1 MQRIRVSAASSAY
14 DVVVESGCLDQ
25 AAEQIE
31 AVAEGRRLFV
41 IADEGALASQG
52 KRLTA
57 SISRL
62 NPTMLPVR
70 LGEDRKRLAVVEE
83 LTEKMHRAGADR
95 SAVVITFGGGI
106 AGDVGGFVA
115 ASYMRG
121 VSFVQIPTTLLAQ
134 VDASV
139 GGKTGVNLSTGKNL
153 VGAFHQPLLV
163 LIDPQTLETLPAAEF
178 RAGLY
183 EVIKH
188 GIIWSPELFELL
200 ETQRDTVISRE
211 PQVLEQIIADSVR
224 IKAHVVSEDERE
236 GGLRRILNYGHT
248 LGHGLEAETGYK
260 RLLHGEA
267 VGWGMIAAGRLA
279 ESMGMLSTADR
290 ERAEQLIRAYG
301 PIPDLAGV
309 DAAAVANR
317 IHGDKKT
324 IGGKVHFV
332 LPTGIGKVEI
342 VVNPPADKV
351 LRATKAAFE
360 AVAQ

>member
-1 MQRIRVSAASSAY
+1 
-14 DVVVESGCLDQ
+14 
-25 AAEQIE
+25 
-31 AVAEGRRLFV
+31 
-41 IADEGALASQG
+41 
-52 KRLTA
+52 
-57 SISRL
+57 
-62 NPTMLPVR
+62 
-70 LGEDRKRLAVVEE
+70 
-83 LTEKMHRAGADR
+83 
-95 SAVVITFGGGI
+95 
-106 AGDVGGFVA
+106 
-115 ASYMRG
+115 
-121 VSFVQIPTTLLAQ
+121 VQVPTTLLAQ

-163 LIDPQTLETLPAAEF
+163 LIDPQTLGTLPAAEF

-188 GIIWSPELFELL
+188 GIIWSPELFALL
-200 ETQRDTVISRE
+200 ETQREAVINRE

-248 LGHGLEAETGYK
+248 LGHGLEAETQYK

-279 ESMGMLSTADR
+279 ESMGMLSNSDR
-290 ERAEQLIRAYG
+290 ERAEQLILAYG

-309 DAAAVANR
+309 DAGAVADR

-324 IGGKVHFV
+324 IGGNVHFV

-351 LRATKAAFE
+351 LQATEAAFE
-360 AVAQ
+360 AVA